1 MTTKKQKRLN
11 GIAKRE
17 KEEAE
22 RREDGLKQL
31 RLAQTGR
38 AAERAKA
45 DAAHKERAIQKSQKL
60 AAQHR
65 AQKAAEQSKPGQ
77 HKTVGPTSQNKS
89 GASGRKKRFQKARN
103 PKRGPRVNG
112 TDQEQTAS

>member
-17 KEEAE
+17 REEAE

-38 AAERAKA
+38 AAERAQA
-45 DAAHKERAIQKSQKL
+45 DEARKGRAIQKSQKL

-65 AQKAAEQSKPGQ
+65 AKKAAEQSKPGQ
-77 HKTVGPTSQNKS
+77 HKTVGATSQNRS
-89 GASGRKKRFQKARN
+89 GASGRKKRVQKARN
-103 PKRGPRVNG
+103 PKQGSRAND
-112 TDQEQTAS
+112 TEQEQAAS